1 MVEDLKKI
9 KNRKGPIE
17 IKNIQ
22 ELIRLGLAAGDHSRP
37 YLTDKGDAYLKNPEK
52 IELFEALEK
61 L

>member
-17 IKNIQ
+17 IKNIK

-37 YLTDKGDAYLKNPEK
+37 YLTDKGDLYLENPK
-52 IELFEALEK
+52 KFELLKAMENL
-61 L
+61 